1 MVMRIDMHVHT
12 RCSGDS
18 WLAPAAVVRIAKERG
33 LDGIAVTDH
42 GTIRG
47 GLLAREAN
55 DDPAFR
61 VIVGAE
67 YATELGHVVG
77 LFLTRELDITPSGG
91 QKLACAEVVRAIRAQ
106 GGIAV
111 LAHPFQVHPGLA
123 DRAFDADVRPD
134 AVETFNARAPAAR
147 VPQANARAAEFA
159 RRRGIPAL
167 GGSDAHLAREIGRGL
182 TWFQALG
189 PDASDDE
196 LKRVILSGGGT
207 PLGSASPPIVIPLSQ
222 VARMWNR
229 REFGRAPRIAARLL
243 LTALGPLGRQLEAAL
258 RGPRRDGS
266 DADVS

>member
-1 MVMRIDMHVHT
+1 MVLRIDMHVHT

-18 WLAPAAVVRIAKERG
+18 WLAPATVVRIAQARG

-77 LFLTRELDITPSGG
+77 LFLTQELDIAPPGG
-91 QKLACAEVVRAIRAQ
+91 QKPALAEVVRAIRAQ

-111 LAHPFQVHPGLA
+111 LAHPFQVHRDLA
-123 DRAFDADVRPD
+123 GRAFAADVRPD
-134 AVETFNARAPAAR
+134 AVETFNARASAAR
-147 VPQANARAAEFA
+147 FPQANAWAAEFA

-167 GGSDAHLAREIGRGL
+167 GASDAHLAREIGCGL
-182 TWFQALG
+182 TWFETLG
-189 PDASDDE
+189 PDVSDDE
-196 LKRVILSGGGT
+196 LKRAILSGDGT

-229 REFGRAPRIAARLL
+229 REFGRAPKIAARLL
-243 LTALGPLGRQLEAAL
+243 LTALGPLGLQLATAL
-258 RGPRRDGS
+258 RGPRQDGPEA
-266 DADVS
+266 DAD